1 MPLRGAI
8 LQIKRK
14 KAPFFIKKND
24 YKGMKTI
31 NKTCKICGNIFTAN
45 TNRAAFCSLECKKTA
60 KKLTDKKYRESEH
73 GAAVRRKNRKNASV
87 IESRKRYEK
96 TDAYKNSKRATAQKY
111 RQTENGLLHDRT
123 RKLNYYYR
131 KLSKKYGIY
140 DKCAHVATIDEVK
153 ELFSANACFYCNKE
167 LSEQEKTVDHKIP
180 VSKGGTNV
188 KTNLVICCR
197 HCNSLKNDK
206 EVL

>member
-1 MPLRGAI
+1 MLNLLQNFANKTQKSAI
-8 LQIKRK
+8 
-14 KAPFFIKKND
+14 FIKKND

-60 KKLTDKKYRESEH
+60 KKLKDKKYRESEH

-167 LSEQEKTVDHKIP
+167 LSEQEKTVDHKMP
-180 VSKGGTNV
+180 VSKGGTNA